1 MPEYKEPRREPM
13 IMPLV
18 EQVERVLGNLKPSP
32 GWFLG
37 PEDLEREHNPQPD
50 GSSGGSGRMGG
61 DDSFNKV
68 PFDSKHG
75 PRSHGPLAGYRSFRY
90 FDSSKPEY
98 KLIPGRSIPHTAN
111 IWGVMIPQA
120 VCDNQARELCF
131 NRTGKWPSTLSATDT
146 KEARNV
152 LYQYFLVHFVV
163 DRACDILE
171 HVLKAATGRSYDLFL
186 SDVLVPGRT
195 RAPKTMATLGALSRH
210 RRYHHAKSRGNAHH
224 KQLGRHTAG
233 PALPNGT
240 IGATYAQLLSN
251 LLSLAVR
258 SIVSA
263 PDDDVD
269 RILGLNFLIGAE
281 IPGMT
286 KPDLVYKFS
295 SSGPVVELPV
305 HVW

>member
-13 IMPLV
+13 IIPLV
-18 EQVERVLGNLKPSP
+18 EQVERVLGNLEPSP
-32 GWFLG
+32 GWYVG
-37 PEDLEREHNPQPD
+37 PENLEGELDLEAD
-50 GSSGGSGRMGG
+50 TSSAGGGSGGN
-61 DDSFNKV
+61 DVVTKV
-68 PFDSKHG
+68 PFDDKRG
-75 PRSHGPLAGYRSFRY
+75 PRSRGPLAHYRSFRY

-98 KLIPGRSIPHTAN
+98 TLIPGRAIPIAAN
-111 IWGVMIPQA
+111 IWGVMIPEA
-120 VCDNQARELCF
+120 VCKNQARLLHF

-146 KEARNV
+146 KEARDV

-171 HVLKAATGRSYDLFL
+171 NVLKDATGASYDLFL

-195 RAPKTMATLGALSRH
+195 KAPKTMATLGALSRH
-210 RRYHHAKSRGNAHH
+210 RMYHHAKSRDNAHQ

-233 PALPNGT
+233 PALPNGS

-251 LLSLAVR
+251 LLSLAIR
-258 SIVSA
+258 PFASA
-263 PDDDVD
+263 PDSDAD

-281 IPGMT
+281 IPKMT
-286 KPDLVYKFS
+286 KPDLFLKSS
-295 SSGPVVELPV
+295 SSGSVVKLPV